1 MDWKQLLVYI
11 SSSVEEEFLLRI
23 AYPGRKP
30 YLTRP
35 GSCMANVRLIQ
46 IGSKRGTISP

>member
-23 AYPGRKP
+23 AYLVAENRILRGQGRVW
-30 YLTRP
+30 LTC
-35 GSCMANVRLIQ
+35 G
-46 IGSKRGTISP
+46 